1 MSWMEST
8 VGAEWDTLKEAVVHR
23 PGIEMFF
30 GLMAPFSFLY
40 ERAFSMDEA
49 VYEHSELEHALS
61 SAGVRV
67 HRLKRLSINLAKE
80 NPALLDRARRF
91 AVEIVK
97 FSGPTADAAEARR
110 EFKKSVGDLD
120 AETIFNV
127 LLLRPSVALEERK
140 GVRVVLPRVTLDV
153 PLANLYFMRDQQAVS
168 DRGVIV
174 GRMSKPQRQMEP
186 LITGAILEMAGAK
199 IAYRVK
205 PPGTFEGGDF
215 MPAGE
220 FAMLGQGD
228 RTNRSGVNQIL
239 AKGLGFDEVAV
250 VHQASHPLIPGD
262 QPDPMINMHLD
273 TYLNIAGKGI
283 AVGCVPLLKR
293 ARVEVYK
300 RTQKGAYRRRPGG
313 PNVYDYL
320 VSRGFT
326 IVPITTLEQM
336 CYASNFLCVQDR
348 KIMAVEV
355 EKVVDKVLK
364 NLEFQAGLFP
374 HRYKALFGEATKEH
388 GELRESGHFFP
399 HKREFSELGIE
410 ATPLPLQEI
419 TGGYGGA
426 HCMTCVLSRRP
437 EG

>member
-1 MSWMEST
+1 VESA
-8 VGAEWDTLKEAVVHR
+8 VRAEWDALKEVVVHR

-49 VYEHSELEHALS
+49 IYEHAELEHALA

-67 HRLKRLSINLAKE
+67 HRLKRLAVNLAKE
-80 NPALLDRARRF
+80 NSELLERARQY
-91 AVEIVK
+91 AVGIVR
-97 FSGPTADAAEARR
+97 FSGPSDDVEKARR
-110 EFKKSVGDLD
+110 EFKRSITDLD
-120 AETIFNV
+120 AEAIFNI
-127 LLLRPSVALEERK
+127 LLLRPSVSLEEKK
-140 GVRVVLPRVTLDV
+140 GVRVVLPRVKLDV

-168 DRGVIV
+168 DRGVMV

-199 IAYRVK
+199 VALHVK
-205 PPGTFEGGDF
+205 RPGTFEGGDF
-215 MPAGE
+215 MPAGD
-220 FAMLGQGD
+220 FAMLGLGD

-239 AKGLGFDEVAV
+239 AKGVGFEEMAV

-273 TYLNIAGKGI
+273 TYLNIAGKGV

-293 ARVEVYK
+293 AKVEVYK
-300 RTQKGAYRRRPGG
+300 RSAKGAYRRQSGN
-313 PNVYDYL
+313 PNVHDYL
-320 VSRGFT
+320 VSHGFT

-336 CYASNFLCVQDR
+336 CYASNFLCLSDR
-348 KIMAVEV
+348 KVMAVEV
-355 EKVVDKVLK
+355 ENVVDKVLK
-364 NLEFQAGLFP
+364 NLEDQAKVAP
-374 HRYKALFGEATKEH
+374 HRYGRLFQEAKKERAQ
-388 GELRESGHFFP
+388 LRDSGQFFP
-399 HKREFSELGIE
+399 HKKEFNDLGVE
-410 ATPLPLQEI
+410 ATALPLQEI

-437 EG
+437 RT

>member
-1 MSWMEST
+1 MSWMDST
-8 VGAEWDTLKEAVVHR
+8 VRAEWDTLKEVVVHR

-49 VYEHSELEHALS
+49 IYEHTELEHALS

-80 NPALLDRARRF
+80 NPGLLDRARQS

-97 FSGPTADAAEARR
+97 FSGPAADAAKARR

-168 DRGVIV
+168 DRGVMV
-174 GRMSKPQRQMEP
+174 GRMSKPQREMEP

-199 IAYRVK
+199 VAFHVK
-205 PPGTFEGGDF
+205 RPGTFEGGDF
-215 MPAGE
+215 MPAGD
-220 FAMLGQGD
+220 FAMLGLGD

-239 AKGLGFDEVAV
+239 ARGVGFAEVAV
-250 VHQASHPLIPGD
+250 VHQAAHPLIPGD

-293 ARVEVYK
+293 AKVEVY
-300 RTQKGAYRRRPGG
+300 RRSSKGGYERQSGSQ
-313 PNVYDYL
+313 NVYD
-320 VSRGFT
+320 
-326 IVPITTLEQM
+326 
-336 CYASNFLCVQDR
+336 CNFLCLSDR
-348 KIMAVEV
+348 RIMAVEV
-355 EKVVDKVLK
+355 ENVVEKVLK
-364 NLEFQAGLFP
+364 NLEYQARLAP
-374 HRYKALFGEATKEH
+374 HRYARLFQEAKKEH
-388 GELRESGHFFP
+388 AQLRESGQFFP
-399 HKREFSELGIE
+399 HKREFNDLGVE
-410 ATPLPLQEI
+410 ATALPLQEI

>member
-1 MSWMEST
+1 MDST
-8 VGAEWDTLKEAVVHR
+8 VNAEWDTLKEVVVHR

-49 VYEHSELEHALS
+49 IYEHTELEHALS

-80 NPALLDRARRF
+80 NPALLERARDY

-97 FSGPTADAAEARR
+97 FSGPADDAAEARR
-110 EFKKSVGDLD
+110 AFKKSVADLD
-120 AETIFNV
+120 EETVFNV

-168 DRGVIV
+168 DRGVMV

-199 IAYRVK
+199 VALRIK
-205 PPGTFEGGDF
+205 QPGTFEGGDF
-215 MPAGE
+215 MPAGD
-220 FAMLGQGD
+220 FAMLGLGD

-239 AKGLGFDEVAV
+239 ARGVGFAEVAV
-250 VHQASHPLIPGD
+250 VHQAAHPLIPGD

-273 TYLNIAGKGI
+273 TYLNIAGRGI

-293 ARVEVYK
+293 AKVEVYRRSSK
-300 RTQKGAYRRRPGG
+300 AGYRRQPGSQ
-313 PNVYDYL
+313 NVYDYL

-326 IVPITTLEQM
+326 VVPITTLEQM
-336 CYASNFLCVQDR
+336 CYASNFLCLSDR

-355 EKVVDKVLK
+355 ENVVEKVLN
-364 NLEFQAGLFP
+364 NLEYQARLAP
-374 HRYKALFGEATKEH
+374 HRYGRLFEEAKKEH
-388 GELRESGHFFP
+388 TQLRESGHFFP
-399 HKREFSELGIE
+399 HKKEFNDLGVE
-410 ATPLPLQEI
+410 ATALPLQEI

-426 HCMTCVLSRRP
+426 HCMTCVLSRQ
-437 EG
+437 GKA